1 MRPVNKELITE
12 LKHEIDKENFR
23 EVKNIASD
31 IEENE
36 EKIIFHGMRADAIV
50 NVKGMLQHSRVSA
63 GQDYNAQ
70 FHLAQMRNLTM
81 LSLTEHQFAQLIGR
95 CRMYP
100 HLPANMKTDIPSLLL
115 GENQIS
121 TVVKDYYMDNS
132 FCRDR
137 EGNINLWRLY
147 NLFTGANK
155 SSYIDNFIDRSV
167 NAYHFV

>member
-1 MRPVNKELITE
+1 MNSIHQLSVYIKSLIE
-12 LKHEIDKENFR
+12 
-23 EVKNIASD
+23 
-31 IEENE
+31 
-36 EKIIFHGMRADAIV
+36 
-50 NVKGMLQHSRVSA
+50 
-63 GQDYNAQ
+63 DYNAKH
-70 FHLAQMRNLTM
+70 HLQQMQQLVDF
-81 LSLTEHQFAQLIGR
+81 SLTEHQFALLVGR

-100 HLPANMKTDIPSLLL
+100 HLPANLKSNIPSLLL

-121 TVVKDYYMDNS
+121 TVVKDYYKDNS

-167 NAYHFV
+167 NAYHFVERIRYQDKTENWFLN

>member
-1 MRPVNKELITE
+1 MEDLRVNSIGALSRHIADLIE
-12 LKHEIDKENFR
+12 
-23 EVKNIASD
+23 
-31 IEENE
+31 
-36 EKIIFHGMRADAIV
+36 
-50 NVKGMLQHSRVSA
+50 
-63 GQDYNAQ
+63 DYNAQ
-70 FHLAQMRNLTM
+70 FHLAQMRNLTK

-100 HLPANMKTDIPSLLL
+100 HLPANMKSDIPSLLL

-121 TVVKDYYMDNS
+121 SVVKDYYKDNS

-167 NAYHFV
+167 NAYHFVERIRYALQDKTENWFLN